1 MKHALL
7 VIDVQNAMIHVDEPV
22 YHANETIENIQKII
36 KKARLSNIPVIYI
49 QHNELGSEFE
59 YGKDTWQIADEIK
72 PNEDDVKIHKT
83 SPDSFKKTN
92 LKQVLDRLMIKDL
105 VVVGMQTDYCV
116 NATSLRALDLGY
128 NVTIIKDAH
137 STWGSRGKS
146 AEEIIDK
153 HHKLWLNKINLYEE
167 QNFKF

>member
-1 MKHALL
+1 MKRALL
-7 VIDVQNAMIHVDEPV
+7 VIDVQNAMIHGDEPV
-22 YHANETIENIQKII
+22 YHARETIENIQKII

-59 YGKDTWQIADEIK
+59 YGKESWQIADEVK
-72 PNEDDVKIHKT
+72 PKENDITVHKT

-92 LKQVLDRLMIKDL
+92 LKEVLDKLMIKDL

-137 STWGSRGKS
+137 STWSSRKLK

-153 HHKLWLNKINLYEE
+153 YHSLWLNKINLYE
-167 QNFKF
+167 QQDFIF